1 MVVLPVAVAT
11 LVDRSATWRAI
22 VRIPIRSQ
30 AHVAEVLLVV
40 DMVVASEEG
49 WSATT
54 GLQRA
59 TSAADQTITPVIVRH
74 RQ

>member
-1 MVVLPVAVAT
+1 MVLPAAVAT
-11 LVDRSATWRAI
+11 LVDKSAIWRAI
-22 VRIPIRSQ
+22 VRILIRSQ

-59 TSAADQTITPVIVRH
+59 TSVADQTTTPVIVRR